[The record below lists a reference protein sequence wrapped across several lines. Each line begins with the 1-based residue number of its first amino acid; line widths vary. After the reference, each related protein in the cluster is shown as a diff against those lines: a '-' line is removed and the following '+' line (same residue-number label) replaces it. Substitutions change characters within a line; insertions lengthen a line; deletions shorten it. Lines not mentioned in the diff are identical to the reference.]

1 MATPGSSF
9 AATSGPLSQ
18 EAPEGCASLIPRR
31 KLKVT
36 LLSSE
41 WGSTKGGL
49 STINRELAI
58 QLAKNDNVE
67 VSMYLPACSAEDER
81 AAAGLGVRLL
91 KAKKKPGFKP
101 IDWLASI
108 PRDHHMDVV
117 IGHGIHLGR
126 QVPIIKDVHPNCK
139 WIQVVHTDPE
149 ELGMFKE
156 YDDSTAKGEEK
167 HQAEVEL
174 CKLADQV
181 VAVGPKLTEAFGVYL
196 RSCGKDEDV
205 INLTPGI
212 FSEFANINQA
222 AKERETFR
230 VLVFGRG
237 DSEDFGVKGYDLAA
251 CAVAKLKE
259 EGSFKLV
266 FVGAPEGKEDQVKER
281 FLKEGI
287 SPIQLIVRRAKDREQ
302 LVKEFYEADLVI
314 MPSRTEGFGLAALEA
329 LSAGLPVL
337 VSGNSGIGKALK
349 KVPYG
354 SSSVV
359 NLEFNNEDSKKW
371 AEAIK
376 AVCRKEREV
385 RLKEAVLLRQSYAEK
400 YQWEGQ
406 CRTLVDK
413 MYEMTKVAGGKMEV
427 YSQFPEDKPPLIS
440 LEQIKAGD
448 IAKSLEKW
456 SDDHLPI
463 DILLLTSV
471 EGSDFVNCFSFLDQ
485 PFKSY
490 KKEIGFV
497 YFGYMGDA
505 SDQGRLKVALMICSK
520 GAAAPGGSLT
530 VVRNAVTVLRPK
542 AVFSVGTCSSLN
554 LEKVKKGHVVL
565 SSKLTTPQGIKTPVS
580 RLLASLVRDAPYG
593 WVAPLKNPGELEI
606 KVHCDGDILSHSL
619 GEKCQ
624 YDDICKEYPG
634 AIAIET
640 EGEGVYAA
648 AYDTNIEWVIVKGV
662 ASYFHQR
669 QSATPKWMSFAST
682 MAASLVA
689 KMLNDMTVFQEWRHY
704 DQG

>member
-1 MATPGSSF
+1 M
-9 AATSGPLSQ
+9 
-18 EAPEGCASLIPRR
+18 
-31 KLKVT
+31 
-36 LLSSE
+36 LSSE

-126 QVPIIKDVHPNCK
+126 QVPIIKDVHPYCK

-354 SSSVV
+354 SHSVV
-359 NLEFNNEDSKKW
+359 NLEFNDEDSKKW
-371 AEAIK
+371 AEAIR
-376 AVCRKEREV
+376 AVCRKEREI
-385 RLKEAVLLRQSYAEK
+385 RLDEATLLCQNYAK
-400 YQWEGQ
+400 TYQWEGQ
-406 CRTLVDK
+406 CSTLVKK
-413 MYEMTKVAGGKMEV
+413 MYEM
-427 YSQFPEDKPPLIS
+427 
-440 LEQIKAGD
+440 IKGQCCAC
-448 IAKSLEKW
+448 I
-456 SDDHLPI
+456 
-463 DILLLTSV
+463 
-471 EGSDFVNCFSFLDQ
+471 
-485 PFKSY
+485 
-490 KKEIGFV
+490 
-497 YFGYMGDA
+497 
-505 SDQGRLKVALMICSK
+505 
-520 GAAAPGGSLT
+520 
-530 VVRNAVTVLRPK
+530 
-542 AVFSVGTCSSLN
+542 
-554 LEKVKKGHVVL
+554 
-565 SSKLTTPQGIKTPVS
+565 
-580 RLLASLVRDAPYG
+580 
-593 WVAPLKNPGELEI
+593 
-606 KVHCDGDILSHSL
+606 
-619 GEKCQ
+619 
-624 YDDICKEYPG
+624 
-634 AIAIET
+634 
-640 EGEGVYAA
+640 
-648 AYDTNIEWVIVKGV
+648 
-662 ASYFHQR
+662 
-669 QSATPKWMSFAST
+669 
-682 MAASLVA
+682 
-689 KMLNDMTVFQEWRHY
+689 
-704 DQG
+704 